1 MDSKV
6 IRSIYFITL
15 ILFCGIVSAIA
26 IAGLDIIPQT
36 KGIIEEF
43 GYHHYFYEYIAIYL
57 PIAAISLW
65 LKPLK
70 LLRHFIYAG
79 FFILLVAA
87 IFSNIIKGDSWSLI
101 FLPFILLFLL
111 SVNYYC
117 FYKTEITKQKYLM
130 YVIHKKIKDND
141 MFGEVSSHYSDRDY
155 SQ

>member
-26 IAGLDIIPQT
+26 FAGLDIIPQT

-43 GYHHYFYEYIAIYL
+43 GYHHYFYDYIAIYL

-79 FFILLVAA
+79 FFILLVCNHDAFTG
-87 IFSNIIKGDSWSLI
+87 ID
-101 FLPFILLFLL
+101 P
-111 SVNYYC
+111 
-117 FYKTEITKQKYLM
+117 
-130 YVIHKKIKDND
+130 KKITLMVITFYLFIILKDI
-141 MFGEVSSHYSDRDY
+141 GH
-155 SQ
+155 